1 MILSLCYITLWY
13 CNEFFCFHSQAMSV
27 CSTVQAFLGDCKRL
41 PKREANKGRT
51 ARGKVNWQLLSVL
64 NNLSSRNQAQ
74 HVRRESVS
82 NCIWREVSL
91 HTRTQDCSC
100 LCFTWDCL
108 TISLQSQEPR
118 PVNGSPA
125 ASPGA
130 QSQKEKVPPCMGR
143 KRWMI
148 CIWVWADA
156 SWCVHTLQEG
166 AGQGAD
172 ESVLGFVSVTWTWK
186 TERCMALLGEF
197 FCRWNCAEE
206 YKTFQ
211 APKLDI

>member
-1 MILSLCYITLWY
+1 MS
-13 CNEFFCFHSQAMSV
+13 FFCFHSQAMSV

-51 ARGKVNWQLLSVL
+51 ARGKANWQLLSVL

-118 PVNGSPA
+118 PVNGSRA

-130 QSQKEKVPPCMGR
+130 QSQKEKVPPCMGTETLNDLD
-143 KRWMI
+143 MGMG
-148 CIWVWADA
+148 
-156 SWCVHTLQEG
+156 WCVMMRPHSAGRSWARSRWKRSGICERDLDLEDWTLHGTAWRIFLQ
-166 AGQGAD
+166 
-172 ESVLGFVSVTWTWK
+172 VKL
-186 TERCMALLGEF
+186 
-197 FCRWNCAEE
+197 CRRI
-206 YKTFQ
+206 Q
-211 APKLDI
+211 DIDI